1 MGARS
6 DLKLILAQNS
16 PAYLLSFSQSSS
28 VTLAIKITDVL
39 SGIVFITDLNLAE
52 N

>member
-6 DLKLILAQNS
+6 DLKLILAQNF

-28 VTLAIKITDVL
+28 VTLAIKITDVFVRDCIYHGFKF
-39 SGIVFITDLNLAE
+39 S
-52 N
+52 